1 MELRRHTAARIALGR
16 TGVSMPTHE
25 VLRFGY
31 AHAEARDAVYTP
43 LDEDALREALEGDGW
58 TTVTVHSAA
67 KDRSTYLARPDL
79 GRQLDGPS
87 EEALGKE
94 ARGKEARGKEALG
107 KEASSRHEVLLVVG
121 DGLSSA
127 AIHRNVAP
135 FLRAWREHAPANFCQ
150 GPVVIARQA
159 RVALGD
165 AIGEKLGAK
174 LVAVLIGERPGL
186 SSPDSLGIYLTHD
199 PRPDRTDADRNCIS
213 NVRPEGLPH
222 DAAARRM
229 LWLCKEALRLGK
241 TGVELKERSDLLE
254 IEAEAGAG
262 AR

>member
-1 MELRRHTAARIALGR
+1 MPIVTVDPWMELRTHTAARIALGR

-87 EEALGKE
+87 EEALGKQ
-94 ARGKEARGKEALG
+94 
-107 KEASSRHEVLLVVG
+107 ASSKHEVLLVVG

-127 AIHRNVAP
+127 AIHRNAAP
-135 FLRAWREHAPANFCQ
+135 FLRALRKHAPAKFCK

-186 SSPDSLGIYLTHD
+186 SSPDSLGIYLTLD

-222 DAAARRM
+222 DAAAKRM
-229 LWLCKEALRLGK
+229 VWLCKEALRLGK

-254 IEAEAGAG
+254 IEAQAGKDDS
-262 AR
+262 